1 MLSLLLASSPSFTA
15 RPLPPPRAHCTPD
28 VLMAAVFIDG
38 EAGTTGLQVRG
49 RLSTRDDI
57 DLITLP
63 EESRKD
69 PAARAEAINKADAV
83 ILCLPDAA
91 AIEAAALVAADNDRT
106 VLIDASTA
114 HRTNAEWA
122 YGFPELSGAQR
133 SKIAASKRIANPGCY
148 ATGFISL
155 LGPLVGAGA
164 VRREARLVTS
174 AVSGYSG
181 GGNPL
186 IAVYEGAEHE
196 PWGAYG
202 FSLSHKHLPEM
213 AAFSGLDRP
222 PIFMPAVGDFAQGAR
237 AGRGGRASAQ
247 GWVRGGR
254 LETSPR

>member
-1 MLSLLLASSPSFTA
+1 
-15 RPLPPPRAHCTPD
+15 
-28 VLMAAVFIDG
+28 MAAVFIDG

-254 LETSPR
+254 LETSPC